1 MKKRTLLM
9 AASALLALGNLFAKD
24 DVPRGYDPISDLEKA
39 RTEATTKN
47 KLIMLVVKGRD
58 DDCPYC
64 VSALAN
70 GEKAVGSGVVKVF
83 ARAEALN
90 TMETSTFPPALQER
104 ARRKFTTGAS
114 VTVLVFNPDMSKLLA
129 QATRRQLES
138 DRKAISAFQK
148 EVSEHKRQ
156 LR

>member
-1 MKKRTLLM
+1 MKRRTLLTV
-9 AASALLALGNLFAKD
+9 ATAILAFGNLFAKD

-39 RTEATTKN
+39 RVEATTKN
-47 KLIMLVVKGRD
+47 KLILLVVKGLN

-64 VSALAN
+64 ATALAN
-70 GEKAVGSGVVKVF
+70 GEKAVGAGVVKVF

-90 TMETSTFPPALQER
+90 TMETSAFPPALQER
-104 ARRKFTTGAS
+104 VRRKFTTGAS
-114 VTVLVFNPDMSKLLA
+114 VAVLVFNPDMSKLLA
-129 QATRRQLES
+129 EAARRQLES

-148 EVSEHKRQ
+148 EVSEHKKQ